1 MSDEITKYNPSSGPP
16 KFTPRGP
23 LTGLAAKKAAAEAA
37 AKELEKTGE
46 QEVKVRGVGD
56 MEHRIGIVFD
66 DSGSMGSGVGSK
78 FENAK
83 KGVEEFLRSCGKDNT
98 AVAIYP
104 MFGGEIKLTINLP
117 AVALFTA
124 GIPLGGGTPLLET
137 LKKMKDENPSLTRAI
152 VFSDGQPN
160 NSRFSDYGIPR
171 GWDLV
176 VDTVFIG
183 SSGEDF
189 MRKLAELTG
198 GIFLKFDPS
207 KSNFA
212 TAFKY
217 LSPSMRHLL
226 ADRSFIDK
234 IEGKNG

>member
-37 AKELEKTGE
+37 AKALEKSGE
-46 QEVKVRGVGD
+46 QEIKVRSIAD

-66 DSGSMGSGVGSK
+66 DSGSMMGTK
-78 FENAK
+78 LENAK
-83 KGVEEFLRSCGKDNT
+83 LGTEEFLRSCSKDNT
-98 AVAIYP
+98 AVCVYP
-104 MFGGEIKLTINLP
+104 MNVAGIGLSINLP
-117 AVALFTA
+117 AVALYVQ
-124 GIPLGGGTPLLET
+124 GIKHRGGTPLLQT
-137 LKKMKDENPSLTRAI
+137 LIKMRNANSSLTRAI
-152 VFSDGQPN
+152 VFSDGELDDR
-160 NSRFSDYGIPR
+160 RFSNYGINR
-171 GWDLV
+171 DFGLI

-183 SSGEDF
+183 SHSSGFLEE
-189 MRKLAELTG
+189 LAELTG

-217 LSPSMRHLL
+217 LAPSMRHLL